1 MIMESPKQEIGT
13 RSLQPTTMPLA
24 ATDFKTRLN
33 FHRESANMR
42 RPRNTT
48 TTTTTTKPV
57 IRRFDIQQGK

>member
-48 TTTTTTKPV
+48 TTKPV